1 MTLFFTKNK
10 ASTKPAARP
19 RVVRFS
25 PTEGQGHVKD
35 PRVALALNL
44 RAPSPFPHPRALK
57 KFIAGR
63 LGKSSTKIATPK
75 LRPVDSRRTRQFLIP
90 KGTPGVE
97 DESATGTE
105 REEEDARR
113 RKTNQYYF
121 SRAARYIRKAHF
133 QSGDRVLVN
142 VTTDD
147 DRSTWRHGV
156 VPDLRQNPRSVIG
169 ADRYLYPATYE
180 LNGQTRTERFDPHN
194 CSILYDTLLSKSN
207 TDE

>member
-1 MTLFFTKNK
+1 MSFFFTKNK

-19 RVVRFS
+19 RAVKFS
-25 PTEGQGHVKD
+25 PTEGQARVKD
-35 PRVALALNL
+35 PRIAFALDL
-44 RAPSPFPHPRALK
+44 RAPSPFPHTRALK
-57 KFIAGR
+57 KFAAGR
-63 LGKSSTKIATPK
+63 LGKSSTKVTPPK
-75 LRPVDSRRTRQFLIP
+75 WRSVESRRARQFLIA

-97 DESATGTE
+97 EESATGTE

-121 SRAARYIRKAHF
+121 SRAARYVRKAHF

-142 VTTDD
+142 IPLD

-156 VPDLRQNPRSVIG
+156 VPDLRLNPRSMIG

-180 LNGQTRTERFDPHN
+180 WKGETFTGKFDPHD
-194 CSILYDTLLSKSN
+194 CDILYDTLLSRRN
-207 TDE
+207 AV